1 MGTICGFVSV
11 MGKNCLGKG
20 EIETVICH
28 IRARIAPIHVITLR
42 TLRSERMM
50 CLVAVEGKR
59 IRKCENRLR
68 KCKMP
73 AEIMQFLFDLTL
85 AHSKA
90 WLQAKPS
97 TRINGSLRTSSFI
110 ANEFLLFVG
119 TKSIEHIANV
129 HALIE
134 SGEKDPP
141 KNNICVDPCE
151 AHCRRYVIAALFKSS
166 THHAEA
172 TVFRMELFF

>member
-1 MGTICGFVSV
+1 
-11 MGKNCLGKG
+11 
-20 EIETVICH
+20 
-28 IRARIAPIHVITLR
+28 
-42 TLRSERMM
+42 
-50 CLVAVEGKR
+50 
-59 IRKCENRLR
+59 
-68 KCKMP
+68 MP

-85 AHSKA
+85 AHSIA

-97 TRINGSLRTSSFI
+97 TRINGLLRTSSFL

-141 KNNICVDPCE
+141 KNIIFVDPM
-151 AHCRRYVIAALFKSS
+151 RGTLS
-166 THHAEA
+166 TLRNRWFVQIQHTLCKDHS
-172 TVFRMELFF
+172 VSHGFIS